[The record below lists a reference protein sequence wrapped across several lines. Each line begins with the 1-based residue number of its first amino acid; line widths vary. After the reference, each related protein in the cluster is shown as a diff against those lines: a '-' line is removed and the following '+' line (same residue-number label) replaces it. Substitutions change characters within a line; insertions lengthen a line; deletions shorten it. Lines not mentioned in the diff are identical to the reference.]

1 MNSEKHFKWLLY
13 GANGYTGRL
22 ICIEAAKKGLKPIL
36 AGRNRIEI
44 EALANQYGFDFKI
57 FELDKQDGI
66 ENHLE
71 GFDLVLHAAGPFVHT
86 AEKMMD
92 ACLATGTH
100 YLDITGEMEVFGM
113 AAKRNMVAQDKNV
126 MLMPGTGFDV
136 VPTDCM
142 AAILKEKM
150 PQAQVLELAFVTL
163 GGQISHGTAMSMTEK
178 LGEGGASRIDG
189 KIIKEP
195 IGKVGKEIMVAGK
208 TFFVMSI
215 PWGDVFTAWFT
226 TGIPN
231 IRTYT
236 GSKPSVYRILKL
248 QELFNPILRADWFK
262 NWMRKK
268 IGQRPA
274 GPSIEKRVKA
284 KAYIWGQVADASGK
298 TATAWFNCP
307 EGYTL
312 TALSS
317 VAIVKKVMAGHFKA
331 GYQTP
336 AGCYGKGLV
345 FELENVS
352 QVQFTG

>member
-1 MNSEKHFKWLLY
+1 MLY

-22 ICIEAAKKGLKPIL
+22 ICAEAAKYGLKPIL
-36 AGRNRIEI
+36 AGRNRVEI
-44 EALANQYGFDFKI
+44 ETLAKQYDCDFEIFALDNQDIIEKHLKGF
-57 FELDKQDGI
+57 G
-66 ENHLE
+66 
-71 GFDLVLHAAGPFVHT
+71 LVLHAAGPFVHT

-113 AAKRNMVAQDKNV
+113 AVKRNKVAQDKNI

-142 AAILKEKM
+142 AVLLKEKM
-150 PQAQVLELAFVTL
+150 PEAQALELAFVTL

-178 LGEGGASRIDG
+178 LGEGGASRFAG
-189 KIIKEP
+189 KIVKEP
-195 IGKVGKEIMVAGK
+195 IGKVGKEITAGGK

-231 IRTYT
+231 IRAFT
-236 GSKPSVYRILKL
+236 GSKPSVYRMLKL
-248 QELFNPILRADWFK
+248 QGLFNPILRTDWLK
-262 NWMRKK
+262 KWMRKK
-268 IGQRPA
+268 INKRPA
-274 GPSIEKRVKA
+274 GPSEEKRKKA
-284 KAYIWGQVADASGK
+284 KAYIWGQVADKSGK
-298 TATAWFNCP
+298 TVTGWFNCP

-312 TALSS
+312 TASSS
-317 VAIVKKVMAGHFKA
+317 VAIVKKVMAGQFKI

-336 AGCYGKGLV
+336 AGCYGKDLV
-345 FELENVS
+345 FELEGVS
-352 QVQFTG
+352 EVQFSS